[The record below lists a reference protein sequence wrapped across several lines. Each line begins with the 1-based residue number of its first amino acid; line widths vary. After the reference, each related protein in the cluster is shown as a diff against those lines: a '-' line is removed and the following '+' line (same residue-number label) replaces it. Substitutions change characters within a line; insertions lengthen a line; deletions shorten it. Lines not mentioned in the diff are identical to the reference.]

1 MSNSSTTDAKA
12 PSDSAETDQPIQS
25 ITGLSLA
32 PSPETD
38 VKMENIRSS
47 EPSIST
53 TPPMDQFQPMDGVTL
68 SESLLEKEDV
78 SSAKSLKEESMTPEY
93 KSEAS
98 PATSADAK
106 DNLVKTEES
115 SPSSTLV
122 VKEGK
127 GTTVSIEGVE
137 ATEEAKKLFEVI
149 DACIYFK
156 KSMAD
161 ADQDGEIMTCECRA
175 EWNGKINAAC
185 GEDSDCINR
194 ATRME
199 CVEVDCGCGE
209 ACQNMRFQRREYA
222 NVSVIKAHKKG
233 YGLRA
238 NTYLAANDFIYEYV
252 GEVIDEQRFSKRM
265 ESYDKQGIKHFYFM
279 SLKSGEFID
288 ATKKGGL
295 GRFCNHSCNPNCY
308 VDKWVV
314 GDKLRMGIFAKR
326 DIKEGEELVFDYNV
340 DRYGADPQ
348 ECYCGEANC
357 VGYIGGKTQTNA
369 GTRLSHHVIEALGL
383 DGDEVFS
390 GKKPRKARKTGEPD
404 EDYTENIPS
413 IHLGEKDVTKVMS
426 TLLHCKERWIIHKLL
441 SRIEQSTDVA
451 VPPRVVRF
459 HGYQILGRILHEY
472 KQDDDI
478 VLMAL
483 NIMAKFPRITK
494 NKITS
499 SKIEPTVQE
508 LAKSENEKVRQDS
521 AALLSMWN
529 ELETAFRIPRRVG
542 GAGPV
547 EYVYND
553 RQRAS
558 RSKSKSPERAPP
570 TGPKGFIN
578 QIKQNRGPPKRPPRE
593 LPWGWHKARCNN
605 SGQQYYYSNEGQV
618 TWYKP
623 SGPCEARQRLKRIPP
638 PPDYEYIPLERE
650 PLPENLEAHKR
661 AQQNKEDAE
670 QLRKLCIQVAREK
683 EQERLEQKRR
693 DEEEAQRREEEEKTR
708 KKEMARQRKAY
719 EINKKK
725 DHVESQVKKYL
736 RDICSRYVV
745 RYQDDLGG
753 VAETKK
759 RNNEIVETLFG
770 KTMRSQ
776 KYDHKTDIKKVRTKM
791 YERPSL
797 DRIKKFIEDY
807 MSSLLRKM
815 GKRISQPKAS
825 NSLAT
830 PEIAPPAPIESVGSL
845 TAQSP
850 LGAGE
855 GSPSPK
861 QAGEEEPVPLSQSP
875 KRKREEIGDESADW
889 IKRQKT
895 PAPMLSPSDQKRLA
909 KVISGTIGQPP
920 TPPTTEESGIN
931 EGVEATGVGAH

>member
-1 MSNSSTTDAKA
+1 MSNSSATGTNV
-12 PSDSAETDQPIQS
+12 PSNSAETDQPLQS
-25 ITGLSLA
+25 ITELSLA
-32 PSPETD
+32 PPLETD
-38 VKMENIRSS
+38 VKMETTK
-47 EPSIST
+47 PPGVSIST
-53 TPPMDQFQPMDGVTL
+53 ASPVDKFEPMDGVSHPGT
-68 SESLLEKEDV
+68 LLEKEDV
-78 SSAKSLKEESMTPEY
+78 PSDKSLKEESMTPEY

-98 PATSADAK
+98 PATSADFK
-106 DNLVKTEES
+106 DNVLKTEG
-115 SPSSTLV
+115 SPLSSTSV
-122 VKEGK
+122 GKEGK
-127 GTTVSIEGVE
+127 DTTFPTEGVE

-149 DACIYFK
+149 DECIYFK

-175 EWNGKINAAC
+175 EWSKFLFQFHDLIITFFSFFLLIWHLDGKMNTAC

-222 NVSVIKAHKKG
+222 NVSVMKAHKKG
-233 YGLRA
+233 YGLRS
-238 NTYLAANDFIYEYV
+238 NTCLAANDFIYEYV
-252 GEVIDEQRFSKRM
+252 GEVIDEQRFTKRM

-390 GKKPRKARKTGEPD
+390 GKKPRKTRKTGEPD
-404 EDYTENIPS
+404 EDYTENIPA

-441 SRIEQSTDVA
+441 SRIEQSTDAA

-570 TGPKGFIN
+570 TGPKGFVN

-593 LPWGWHKARCNN
+593 LPWGWHKAKCHKN
-605 SGQQYYYSNEGQV
+605 GQQYYYSNEGQV

-693 DEEEAQRREEEEKTR
+693 DEEEAQRREEEEKLR
-708 KKEMARQRKAY
+708 KKEMARQRKIY

-725 DHVESQVKKYL
+725 DHVETQVKKY
-736 RDICSRYVV
+736 V
-745 RYQDDLGG
+745 RFDTSIYLIL
-753 VAETKK
+753 
-759 RNNEIVETLFG
+759 N
-770 KTMRSQ
+770 
-776 KYDHKTDIKKVRTKM
+776 
-791 YERPSL
+791 
-797 DRIKKFIEDY
+797 
-807 MSSLLRKM
+807 
-815 GKRISQPKAS
+815 
-825 NSLAT
+825 
-830 PEIAPPAPIESVGSL
+830 
-845 TAQSP
+845 
-850 LGAGE
+850 
-855 GSPSPK
+855 
-861 QAGEEEPVPLSQSP
+861 
-875 KRKREEIGDESADW
+875 
-889 IKRQKT
+889 
-895 PAPMLSPSDQKRLA
+895 
-909 KVISGTIGQPP
+909 
-920 TPPTTEESGIN
+920 
-931 EGVEATGVGAH
+931 